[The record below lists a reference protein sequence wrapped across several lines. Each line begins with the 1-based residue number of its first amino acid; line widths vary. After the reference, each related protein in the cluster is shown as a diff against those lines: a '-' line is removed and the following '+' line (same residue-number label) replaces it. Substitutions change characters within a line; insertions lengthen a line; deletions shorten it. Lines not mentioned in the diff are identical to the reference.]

1 MLKYL
6 YTVCG
11 YACTQETQAYIHNGI
26 MCTNKDIHSIQRTVV
41 MRQNL
46 QCYVLVCMI
55 ACMCIVV
62 YYCVLCSVCHN
73 SLHQCPPPPLSYYVI
88 CTFGPVDLSMFS
100 PTPHVCRCT
109 ITISVHVLLLV
120 WIQLYCSDIC

>member
-6 YTVCG
+6 YAVCG

-73 SLHQCPPPPLSYYVI
+73 SLHQCSPPPYS
-88 CTFGPVDLSMFS
+88 
-100 PTPHVCRCT
+100 H
-109 ITISVHVLLLV
+109 ITLFVHLVLLTYPCFHLLHMCV
-120 WIQLYCSDIC
+120 GVP